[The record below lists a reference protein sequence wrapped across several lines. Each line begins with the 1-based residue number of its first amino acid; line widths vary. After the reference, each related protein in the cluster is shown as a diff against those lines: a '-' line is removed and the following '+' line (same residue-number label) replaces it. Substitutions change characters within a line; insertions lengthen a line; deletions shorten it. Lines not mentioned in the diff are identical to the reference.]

1 MSRSILL
8 FYWAVFLFLINPA
21 NLCAQSLSLEEYM
34 GYVKQFHPFVKQ
46 AEIVLN
52 ESEAKLLK
60 ARGAFDP
67 NVAVKFKEKTVKD
80 SPYYEQLNA
89 TFTLPTPFG
98 IELKAELSE
107 AEGRL
112 LNPENFISGDQLYAV
127 GADLDLGKGLIANSR
142 NIALKQAK
150 RFVQQA
156 EEENRLAVN
165 QILEA
170 ASHAFLD
177 WYTAYQQWEILEEF
191 VANAAF
197 RFKGVKRRV
206 ETGDLAPIDSIEARI
221 AYNNRKLMWEKSR
234 VKLNTAALKASNFL
248 WLENQPL
255 EIKSAV
261 IPILSKDCMLYYESF
276 QNIVLENHPK
286 IKALQY
292 KVEQGQLEQRLQRN
306 NLLPEIKL
314 GYRRLSRKNPLQN
327 IQGGLDPENNMTQLK
342 IKMPLFL
349 RKERANLKLSTLK
362 VNDLRLEQ
370 EQVKLEL
377 TNKIAA
383 LEAQKNSLIEQKY
396 FALNMAED
404 YKILYR
410 GEQKKF
416 DAGESSLFL
425 VNSREAKWLEA
436 SQKFISLQQLQQK
449 IKLTHY
455 FLLNF

>member
-8 FYWAVFLFLINPA
+8 FYCAVFLFLINVA

-112 LNPENFISGDQLYAV
+112 LNPENFVSGDQLYAIGV
-127 GADLDLGKGLIANSR
+127 DLNLGKGLIANSR

-156 EEENRLAVN
+156 EEENRLVVN

-177 WYTAYQQWEILEEF
+177 WYTAFKQWEILGEF

-197 RFKGVKRRV
+197 RFKGVKKRV

-221 AYNNRKLMWEKSR
+221 AYNNRKLMWEKSQ
-234 VKLNTAALKASNFL
+234 VKLNTTALEASNFL
-248 WLENQPL
+248 WLDNQPL
-255 EIKSAV
+255 EIKPMVVPTMTNNSLL
-261 IPILSKDCMLYYESF
+261 PFENS
-276 QNIVLENHPK
+276 QNIVLDNHPK

-314 GYRRLSRKNPLQN
+314 GYRWLSSTNPLQH
-327 IQGGLDPENNMTQLK
+327 IQAGLDPENNITQLK

-349 RKERANLKLSTLK
+349 RKERANLKLTTLK
-362 VNDLRLEQ
+362 INDLRLEQ

-377 TNKIAA
+377 NNKIAA
-383 LEAQKNSLIEQKY
+383 LKAQQNSLMKQKSI
-396 FALNMAED
+396 ALNVADD
-404 YKILYR
+404 YKILYQ

-425 VNSREAKWLEA
+425 VNSREAKWLDA
-436 SQKFISLQQLQQK
+436 SQKYIALEQAQQK
-449 IKLTHY
+449 TKLSHY

>member
-8 FYWAVFLFLINPA
+8 FYWAVFLFLINVT

-67 NVAVKFKEKTVKD
+67 NVAIKFKEKIVKD

-112 LNPENFISGDQLYAV
+112 LNPENFVNGDQLYAI

-156 EEENRLAVN
+156 EEENRLVVN

-170 ASHAFLD
+170 ASYAFLD
-177 WYTAYQQWEILEEF
+177 WYTAFKQWEILGEF

-197 RFKGVKRRV
+197 RFKGVKKRV

-221 AYNNRKLMWEKSR
+221 AYNNRKMMWEKSQ
-234 VKLNTAALKASNFL
+234 VKLNTTALKASNFL
-248 WLENQPL
+248 WLDNQPL
-255 EIKSAV
+255 EIKPMVVPTMTNNSLL
-261 IPILSKDCMLYYESF
+261 PFENS
-276 QNIVLENHPK
+276 QNIVLDNHPK

-306 NLLPEIKL
+306 YLLPEIKL
-314 GYRRLSRKNPLQN
+314 GYRWLSSTNPLQHL
-327 IQGGLDPENNMTQLK
+327 QPGLDPDNNITQLK

-362 VNDLRLEQ
+362 INNLRLEQ

-377 TNKIAA
+377 NNKIAA
-383 LEAQKNSLIEQKY
+383 LKAQQNSLIKQKSI
-396 FALNMAED
+396 ALNVADD
-404 YKILYR
+404 YKILYQ

-416 DAGESSLFL
+416 DTGESSLFL
-425 VNSREAKWLEA
+425 VNSREAKWLDA
-436 SQKFISLQQLQQK
+436 TQKYIALEQAQQK
-449 IKLTHY
+449 IKLSHY

>member
-8 FYWAVFLFLINPA
+8 FYWAVFLFLINAA
-21 NLCAQSLSLEEYM
+21 NLCAQSLSMEEYM
-34 GYVKQFHPFVKQ
+34 GYVKQFHPYVKQ

-67 NVAVKFKEKTVKD
+67 NVAVKLKEKTVKD

-89 TFTLPTPFG
+89 AFTLPTPFG

-112 LNPENFISGDQLYAV
+112 LNPENFVSGDQLYAI

-156 EEENRLAVN
+156 EEENRLVVN

-177 WYTAYQQWEILEEF
+177 WYTAFKQWEILGEF

-197 RFKGVKRRV
+197 RFKGVKKRV

-221 AYNNRKLMWEKSR
+221 AYNNRKLMWEKSQ
-234 VKLNTAALKASNFL
+234 VKLNTTALKASNFL
-248 WLENQPL
+248 WLDDQPI
-255 EIKSAV
+255 EIKPMVVPTMTNKSLLPYENSKN
-261 IPILSKDCMLYYESF
+261 IILD
-276 QNIVLENHPK
+276 NHPK

-314 GYRRLSRKNPLQN
+314 GYRWLSSTNPLQHL
-327 IQGGLDPENNMTQLK
+327 QAGLDPDNNITQLK

-362 VNDLRLEQ
+362 INDLRLEQ
-370 EQVKLEL
+370 EQVKVEL
-377 TNKIAA
+377 NNKIAA
-383 LEAQKNSLIEQKY
+383 LEARQNSLMKQKSI
-396 FALNMAED
+396 ALNVADD
-404 YKILYR
+404 YKILYQ

-425 VNSREAKWLEA
+425 VNSREAKWLDA
-436 SQKFISLQQLQQK
+436 SQKYIALEQARQK
-449 IKLTHY
+449 IKLSHY

>member
-8 FYWAVFLFLINPA
+8 FYWAVFLFLINAA

-112 LNPENFISGDQLYAV
+112 LNPENFVSGDQLYAI

-156 EEENRLAVN
+156 EEENRLVVN

-177 WYTAYQQWEILEEF
+177 WYTAFKQWEILGEF

-197 RFKGVKRRV
+197 RFKGVKKRV

-221 AYNNRKLMWEKSR
+221 AYNNRKLMWEKSQ
-234 VKLNTAALKASNFL
+234 VKLNTTALKASNFL
-248 WLENQPL
+248 WLDNQPL
-255 EIKSAV
+255 EIKPMVVPTMTNNSLL
-261 IPILSKDCMLYYESF
+261 PFENS
-276 QNIVLENHPK
+276 QNIVLDNHPK

-314 GYRRLSRKNPLQN
+314 GYRWLSSTNPLQHL
-327 IQGGLDPENNMTQLK
+327 QPGLDPDNNITQLK

-362 VNDLRLEQ
+362 INDLRLEQ

-377 TNKIAA
+377 NNKIAA
-383 LEAQKNSLIEQKY
+383 LKAQQNSLMKQKSI
-396 FALNMAED
+396 ALNVADD
-404 YKILYR
+404 YKILYQ

-425 VNSREAKWLEA
+425 VNSREAKWLDA
-436 SQKFISLQQLQQK
+436 SQKYIALEQAQQK
-449 IKLTHY
+449 IKLSHY

>member
-8 FYWAVFLFLINPA
+8 FYWAVFLFLINA
-21 NLCAQSLSLEEYM
+21 ADLCAQSLSLEEYM

-80 SPYYEQLNA
+80 IPYYEQLNA

-112 LNPENFISGDQLYAV
+112 LNPENFVSGDQLYAI

-156 EEENRLAVN
+156 EEENLLVVN

-177 WYTAYQQWEILEEF
+177 WYTAFKQWEILGEF

-197 RFKGVKRRV
+197 RFKGVKKRV

-221 AYNNRKLMWEKSR
+221 AYNNRKLMWEKSQ
-234 VKLNTAALKASNFL
+234 VKLNTTALKASNFL
-248 WLENQPL
+248 WLDNQPL
-255 EIKSAV
+255 EIKPMVVPTMTNNSLL
-261 IPILSKDCMLYYESF
+261 PFENS
-276 QNIVLENHPK
+276 QNIVLDNHPK

-314 GYRRLSRKNPLQN
+314 GYRWLSSTNPLLHLQA
-327 IQGGLDPENNMTQLK
+327 GLDPENNITQLK

-362 VNDLRLEQ
+362 INDLRLEQ

-377 TNKIAA
+377 NNKIAA
-383 LEAQKNSLIEQKY
+383 LKAQQNSLMKQKSI
-396 FALNMAED
+396 ALNVADD
-404 YKILYR
+404 YKILYQ

-425 VNSREAKWLEA
+425 VNSREAKWLDA
-436 SQKFISLQQLQQK
+436 SQKYIALEQAQQK
-449 IKLTHY
+449 IKLSHY